1 MVKAPNREK
10 YEIYDQNIVQK
21 MNGEQVDESVKKVF
35 LRGNPFLYNLNNA
48 NMGVT
53 SIEEYYVKFCGEEKT
68 FGEVV
73 RCRDY
78 SKFKR
83 KRFVKKTL
91 KDWKKEYLKTRD
103 KTIEENLGAVE
114 LIGEINTLKFRNSLK
129 LLLIVILVLII
140 FISSLST
147 GWFLSK
153 TSSEFINQLS
163 IIIINSFSQV
173 KFIKIINYISLYLL
187 IIALIYSFLYNV
199 ISKDFRVFY
208 KTSKNVLSNAH
219 YHLARD
225 YKKKYTRVRK
235 YYISGIKKNLITAPY
250 DIRLVGEGK
259 ENLKMFEDISSATVV
274 RARNFK
280 NKKIFF
286 IIIKYI
292 LSISSIALSS
302 VVIVYFAY
310 QLIKNLLF

>member
-1 MVKAPNREK
+1 MANSPNREK
-10 YEIYDQNIVQK
+10 YEIYDQNVVQK
-21 MNGEQVDESVKKVF
+21 INGEQVDESVKKVF
-35 LRGNPFLYNLNNA
+35 LRGNPFLYNLSNA
-48 NMGVT
+48 QMGIV
-53 SIEEYYVKFCGEEKT
+53 SVEEYYVLFQGEEKT
-68 FGEVV
+68 FGDVV

-83 KRFVKKTL
+83 KRFVKRTL
-91 KDWKKEYLKTRD
+91 KNWKKEYLKTRD

-114 LIGEINTLKFRNSLK
+114 LIGEINTLKFKKSLK
-129 LLLIVILVLII
+129 FFLILMLVLIAC
-140 FISSLST
+140 ISSLSS
-147 GWFLSK
+147 GKYMSNN
-153 TSSEFINQLS
+153 SSSFINKFS
-163 IIIINSFSQV
+163 IIVVEEFSNNR
-173 KFIKIINYISLYLL
+173 FIKLMNYISVYLL

-199 ISKDFRVFY
+199 ISKDFKVFY
-208 KTSKNVLSNAH
+208 NTSKNVLSNAH

-225 YKKKYTRVRK
+225 YKKKYAKFKK
-235 YYISGIKKNLITAPY
+235 YYITGIKRNLITAPY

-280 NKKIFF
+280 NKKVFF

-302 VVIVYFAY
+302 VVIAYFIY